1 MTSIQLPLLYT
12 KEQAAE
18 RLGGIVTPYWLRINA
33 AARRIPCTY
42 VGKRLCFSE
51 KNLADLV
58 EGVRPDAEDGAVAL
72 HEITSARW
80 LQCRSLHRVRSG
92 IPRAA
97 TGRTGP
103 RSGRR

>member
-1 MTSIQLPLLYT
+1 VTAIESAPLLYT

-51 KNLADLV
+51 KNLADLL
-58 EGVRPDAEDGAVAL
+58 E
-72 HEITSARW
+72 
-80 LQCRSLHRVRSG
+80 QCDQTPKKK
-92 IPRAA
+92 PR
-97 TGRTGP
+97 R
-103 RSGRR
+103 